1 MSNNELTISNGDISQ
16 VLTEED
22 EINIQAKLWQLLAR
36 RTELYTMGEHSSVR
50 IETAQELLQS
60 ISFCLDVYLKQSG
73 NTKKLLSTADL
84 EELFNLGQK
93 ALEEQLNL
101 GKRLYSKACLTAPE
115 IENISYK
122 DTLRSISGFF
132 KQYDYRFFAHLI
144 PCDID
149 YQLCHAVKESLQG
162 VEYINQYLG
171 RIIIENG
178 FIKRFEKNV
187 AERLLN
193 SYCSDYKGLL
203 INLYEPLA
211 TNAIGLALLQEES
224 KKLNITVADNNRL
237 ISLFE
242 SLTVTPAKKA
252 LADAADRVCTEI
264 GINDPSSVRYLRKTA
279 EGIYPRIEAA
289 LLHGDLSGIF
299 LNFDAPAHNT

>member
-60 ISFCLDVYLKQSG
+60 ISFCLDLYLKQSG
-73 NTKKLLSTADL
+73 NTKKLLATADL
-84 EELFNLGQK
+84 EELFKLGQK
-93 ALEEQLNL
+93 ALEEQLEL

-115 IENISYK
+115 IENISFK
-122 DTLRSISGFF
+122 DTLRSIGGFF
-132 KQYDYRFFAHLI
+132 KQYDYRFLAHLI

-178 FIKRFEKNV
+178 FIKKFEKNK
-187 AERLLN
+187 AESLLS

-211 TNAIGLALLQEES
+211 VNAIGLALLQEES
-224 KKLNITVADNNRL
+224 KKLNITAADNNRL

-242 SLTVTPAKKA
+242 PLTVTPAKKA
-252 LADAADRVCTEI
+252 LADASDRVCSELE
-264 GINDPSSVRYLRKTA
+264 INDPSSVRYLRKTA
-279 EGIYPRIEAA
+279 EGIFPRIEAA
-289 LLHGDLSGIF
+289 LPHGNLNGIF
-299 LNFDAPAHNT
+299 LSFDAPAHNT

>member
-1 MSNNELTISNGDISQ
+1 MPNNELTNLNKSISET
-16 VLTEED
+16 LTEEE
-22 EINIQAKLWQLLAR
+22 EIFVQAKLWQLLAR

-60 ISFCLDVYLKQSG
+60 ISFCLNLYLKQSG
-73 NTKKLLSTADL
+73 STKKLLATADP
-84 EELFNLGQK
+84 EELFRLGQI
-93 ALEEQLNL
+93 ALEEQLEL
-101 GKRLYSKACLTAPE
+101 GKRLYSRACLTAPE

-122 DTLRSISGFF
+122 DTLRSIGGFF
-132 KQYDYRFFAHLI
+132 KKYDYRFFAHHI

-178 FIKRFEKNV
+178 FVRKFEKNV
-187 AERLLN
+187 AENLLG

-211 TNAIGLALLQEES
+211 VNAIGLALLYES
-224 KKLNITVADNNRL
+224 CKPLNITASESNQL
-237 ISLFE
+237 LALFE
-242 SLTVTPAKKA
+242 PLTLTPAKKA
-252 LADAADRVCTEI
+252 LRDAADRVCSELKI
-264 GINDPSSVRYLRKTA
+264 SDPSSARYLSRTA
-279 EGIYPRIEAA
+279 EGLYPRIEAV
-289 LLHGDLSGIF
+289 LPRGDLGGIF
-299 LNFDAPAHNT
+299 LCFEEPSCST

>member
-1 MSNNELTISNGDISQ
+1 MPNNELTISNADISQ

-73 NTKKLLSTADL
+73 NTKKLLATADL
-84 EELFNLGQK
+84 EELFKLGQK

-101 GKRLYSKACLTAPE
+101 GKRLYSKACLSAPE

-122 DTLRSISGFF
+122 DTLRSIGGFF

-149 YQLCHAVKESLQG
+149 YQLCHAVQESLQG

-178 FIKRFEKNV
+178 FIKKFGKNK
-187 AERLLN
+187 AESLLN
-193 SYCSDYKGLL
+193 RYCSDYKGLL

-211 TNAIGLALLQEES
+211 VNAIGRALLNEKCET
-224 KKLNITVADNNRL
+224 LNITYSENQRL
-237 ISLFE
+237 TTIFE
-242 SLTVTPAKKA
+242 PLTTTPAKNA
-252 LADAADRVCTEI
+252 LRDASDRVCSEL
-264 GINDPSSVRYLRKTA
+264 GINDPSSVRYLRRTA
-279 EGIYPRIEAA
+279 EELYPRIEAA
-289 LLHGDLSGIF
+289 LPRGNLSGIF
-299 LNFDAPAHNT
+299 LCFDPPAYNT